1 MSNLPAVFFRN
12 AHGPFQRI
20 DHHTMRPTCNT
31 VPYTGTST
39 PRINDSAKGAVHNP
53 TTTHTRGGDSCNPYH
68 WRHSVL
74 LNIVHPAHP
83 CPGYLVRAAGC
94 HPSGC
99 HRSGCTRYRK
109 SKMRG
114 NTKPLTHT
122 MKRGPFARLDD
133 LLRRR
138 LRPGLLAWLTQRPR
152 ISLQKENSQKETVE
166 QLMQNNNS
174 LNILKT
180 VLRYGMQ
187 NMTVISSEI
196 KNLDAKKCHGEI

>member
-20 DHHTMRPTCNT
+20 DHYTMRRTCNM

-122 MKRGPFARLDD
+122 MKPTARAF
-133 LLRRR
+133 RQTGR
-138 LRPGLLAWLTQRPR
+138 LASQAPATRPASLANSKTSNFLTKRKFSKR
-152 ISLQKENSQKETVE
+152 DSGAI
-166 QLMQNNNS
+166 
-174 LNILKT
+174 
-180 VLRYGMQ
+180 
-187 NMTVISSEI
+187 
-196 KNLDAKKCHGEI
+196 DAK